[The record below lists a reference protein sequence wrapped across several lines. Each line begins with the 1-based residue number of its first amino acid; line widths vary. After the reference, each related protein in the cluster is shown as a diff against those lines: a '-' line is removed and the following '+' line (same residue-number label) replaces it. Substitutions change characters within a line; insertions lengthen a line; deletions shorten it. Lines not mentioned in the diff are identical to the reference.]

1 MVRCVK
7 KEIIEE
13 LCEEYQ
19 KYESG
24 KATGMKYMF
33 RYHGMEI
40 SIYFDGYDEMLPLI
54 NIIMNYEGER
64 CFFSCNS
71 YQLSAENLKNGDL
84 TPKIR
89 DRIEQQGGYTV
100 FVERMYQELMSK
112 QYVFRN
118 YKADLMFK
126 HMEERRYREIGI
138 YPFIGCI
145 EQGRMEEEY
154 MKCLHKYFSLS
165 WELLVQIQNKGM
177 ILRTVERCKE
187 RKKIARELA
196 KIKR

>member
-1 MVRCVK
+1 MVRYMK
-7 KEIIEE
+7 KEIVEE

-24 KATGMKYMF
+24 KAMGMKYMF
-33 RYHGMEI
+33 LYHGIEI
-40 SIYFDGYDEMLPLI
+40 SIYFDGYDEMLPLL
-54 NIIMNYEGER
+54 NIIMSYNGER

-71 YQLSAENLKNGDL
+71 YKLTAENLKNGDL

-89 DRIEQQGGYTV
+89 QRIEQLGGYSI

-126 HMEERRYREIGI
+126 NMEKRRYQEFGI
-138 YPFIGCI
+138 YPFIGSI
-145 EQGRMEEEY
+145 EQGSMDEDY
-154 MKCLHKYFSLS
+154 MQYLHKYFSLS
-165 WELLVQIQNKGM
+165 WEFLMQLQNKGM

-196 KIKR
+196 KINR

>member
-1 MVRCVK
+1 MK

-33 RYHGMEI
+33 LYYEIEI

-54 NIIMNYEGER
+54 NIIMSYNGER

-71 YQLSAENLKNGDL
+71 YKLTAENLRNGDL

-89 DRIEQQGGYTV
+89 ERIEQLGGYAM

-126 HMEERRYREIGI
+126 HMEERRYQEVGI
-138 YPFIGCI
+138 YPFIGSI
-145 EQGRMEEEY
+145 EQGSMDEDY
-154 MKCLHKYFSLS
+154 MQYLHKYFSLS
-165 WELLVQIQNKGM
+165 WELLLQIQKKGM
-177 ILRTVERCKE
+177 VLRTVERCKE

-196 KIKR
+196 KINR